1 MPISQSSGAS
11 RETGRQPQV
20 WGKVPQQNKNFT
32 GREDLLDKLHTGV
45 TSEVTAVV
53 PHALHGFGG
62 VGKTHVAIEYA
73 YRFRHEYDLVWW
85 IPADQPM
92 LVRSSLA
99 ALAPHLGV
107 PSSSAMGVEDAS
119 AAVLDALRRGE
130 PYSRWLLVFDNAEQ
144 PEDINEIVPR
154 GPGHVLIT
162 SRNHAWQSVVD
173 TLPVDVFTRAES
185 IEFLSKRVP
194 SSTSLD
200 DRNRLADQLGDL
212 PLALEQAGALQTETG
227 MSVEQYLRL
236 LQEQT
241 AQLLGANKAPD
252 YPLSMTAAWSLSVSQ
267 LKAKLPEAVELLR
280 CCAFF
285 GPDPIPRDVF
295 GVLPDD
301 FAPGSRLGPL
311 LDNPIL
317 LSKGIK
323 ELGRYALARIDSDNR
338 TIQVHRLIQALLR
351 DELSEEEH
359 ASFRHEVHLLL
370 AAASPGLPDDNVL
383 WPRYAELLSHVT
395 PAQIEVSRD
404 PRIRRFALDVVRY
417 LYSSGGYQSARSLV
431 GRLIERWR
439 ADSGEEDQHVLSAH
453 RHSGIVLR
461 ELGDYRASF
470 ELNRVTL
477 ARMREVLG
485 PDHEET
491 LLLTNSHGGD
501 LRMRGDFAAA
511 LAHDEGSL
519 RQHRALFGPKHR
531 RTLRTMNN
539 LALDYMLLGDYQKA
553 SELQQTAYTL
563 QRSSDSKSSQQS
575 ILTSWNGL
583 ARIVRLRGEYSEA
596 CDIGEDA
603 YDSSVQELGADH
615 PRTLRAAKDLSIAKR
630 RAGLIDEAF
639 EIAQRTFELEERIF
653 GRDHPDTLAAALC
666 LANAQRTRGEID
678 EALELLR
685 DTAARY
691 PRRYGDE
698 HPFTFG
704 CDMNLALLLRVNGE
718 VEEANALDL
727 RCLEGFDRTLGREHH
742 YSLTCAINLAS
753 DLAARGETSQAGRL
767 GEETL
772 AQLRELLGVDH
783 PLTLACANNLV
794 VDLRVRGALAEAERL
809 EADTFERY
817 RRVLGEDHPDTAVAL
832 RGERLDFDFDPP
844 AL

>member
-1 MPISQSSGAS
+1 MSISGPSGIP
-11 RETGRQPQV
+11 RPPGRQPRI

-73 YRFRHEYDLVWW
+73 HRFRHEYDLVWW
-85 IPADQPM
+85 IPADQPI

-107 PSSSAMGVEDAS
+107 ASSATMGVEEAS
-119 AAVLDALRRGE
+119 RAVLDALRRGE

-185 IEFLSKRVP
+185 IAFLSKRVP
-194 SSTSLD
+194 RSTTPD
-200 DRNRLADQLGDL
+200 DRNRLAEQLGDL

-227 MSVEQYLRL
+227 MSVGQYLHL
-236 LQEQT
+236 LEEQT
-241 AQLLGANKAPD
+241 VQLLDANKASD

-267 LKAKLPEAVELLR
+267 LKSKLPEAVKLLR

-295 GVLPDD
+295 GILPAE
-301 FAPGSRLGPL
+301 FVPESRLGPL
-311 LDNPIL
+311 LADPIL
-317 LSKGIK
+317 LSKAIR
-323 ELGRYALARIDSDNR
+323 ELGRYALVRIDSENR
-338 TIQVHRLIQALLR
+338 TIQVHRLVQALLR
-351 DELSEEEH
+351 DELSEEDH
-359 ASFRHEVHLLL
+359 LSFRREVHLLL
-370 AAASPGLPDDNVL
+370 AAATPGLPDDNGS
-383 WPRYAELLSHVT
+383 WPRYGELLSHVR
-395 PAQIEVSRD
+395 PSLVEESRD

-417 LYSSGGYQSARSLV
+417 LYSSGNYQSAVDLV
-431 GRLIERWR
+431 GSFIRRWR
-439 ADSGEEDQHVLSAH
+439 EDSGPDDRDVLSAQ
-453 RHSGIVLR
+453 RHLGIVLR
-461 ELGDYRASF
+461 EFGDYRASF
-470 ELNRVTL
+470 ELNRDTL
-477 ARMREVLG
+477 ARMRAVLG
-485 PDHEET
+485 HDHEET
-491 LLLTNSHGGD
+491 LLLVNSHGAD
-501 LRMRGDFAAA
+501 MRMRGDFAAA
-511 LAHDEGSL
+511 LEHDRESL
-519 RQHRALFGPKHR
+519 RRHEEAFGPDHR
-531 RTLRTMNN
+531 RTLRAMNN
-539 LALDYMLLGDYQKA
+539 LSVDYMLLGDYRQA
-553 SELQQTAYTL
+553 FELQKVLYTK
-563 QRSSDSKSSQQS
+563 QHSSVSRSSSLVMLASR
-575 ILTSWNGL
+575 NGL
-583 ARIVRLRGEYSEA
+583 ARIVRLRGDYSEA
-596 CDIGEDA
+596 CDLGEDA
-603 YDSSVQELGADH
+603 YEFGVQELGPDH
-615 PRTLRAAKDLSIAKR
+615 PWTLRVAKDLSIAKR
-630 RAGLIDEAF
+630 RAGLVDEAF
-639 EIAQRTFELEERIF
+639 EIAQRTYERQDRIF
-653 GRDHPDTLAAALC
+653 GRDHHDTLAAALC
-666 LANAQRTRGEID
+666 LANAQRTRGEIA

-718 VEEANALDL
+718 IEDANRYD
-727 RCLEGFDRTLGREHH
+727 RKSLEGFDRTLGREHH

-753 DLAARGETSQAGRL
+753 DLAARGDVLRAREL
-767 GEETL
+767 GQETL
-772 AQLRELLGVDH
+772 GQLRELLGVDH
-783 PLTLACANNLV
+783 PLTLAGANNLV
-794 VDLRVRGALAEAERL
+794 IDLRAEGAGEEAGLL

-817 RRVLGEDHPDTAVAL
+817 RRVLGDDHPDTKVAL
-832 RGERLDFDFDPP
+832 RSERLDFDFDPP